1 MILQG
6 LYTTYTSPFQNF
18 SFFIEGQFS
27 FKLKSL
33 STVDLNLMSNK
44 SSVSIGQK
52 KCVFFSNLTT
62 NQNSSKNAK
71 LYCIPISKKQKPH
84 YGGKNYEFYLMYL
97 CVYSFVHFRW
107 LITSFPL
114 FYFRTPWLGSS
125 LMIIEL
131 LSSHQLQ
138 KPLTHH
144 EAATGVPSS
153 SPCNNPK
160 LFMHPH
166 CSVVTPFPSNEE
178 SD

>member
-1 MILQG
+1 MNDVRWYDRDFIHPLFK
-6 LYTTYTSPFQNF
+6 TSLCY
-18 SFFIEGQFS
+18 IEGQFS

-62 NQNSSKNAK
+62 NQNSSSKNAK

-131 LSSHQLQ
+131 LSSHQLWN
-138 KPLTHH
+138 PFWWLPSYISH
-144 EAATGVPSS
+144 TGDRIQSFWQTRNYTENDIRRYYSS
-153 SPCNNPK
+153 Y
-160 LFMHPH
+160 L
-166 CSVVTPFPSNEE
+166 
-178 SD
+178 

>member
-1 MILQG
+1 MMFDDMIG
-6 LYTTYTSPFQNF
+6 TLYIPFSKLLF
-18 SFFIEGQFS
+18 VIEGQFS

-114 FYFRTPWLGSS
+114 FYFRTPRLGSS

-131 LSSHQLQ
+131 LSSHQLW
-138 KPLTHH
+138 
-144 EAATGVPSS
+144 
-153 SPCNNPK
+153 NPFFGDGYGGAQWQNVFRRIHTK
-160 LFMHPH
+160 KVSFII
-166 CSVVTPFPSNEE
+166 NEIE
-178 SD
+178 FTN

>member
-1 MILQG
+1 
-6 LYTTYTSPFQNF
+6 
-18 SFFIEGQFS
+18 
-27 FKLKSL
+27 
-33 STVDLNLMSNK
+33 MSNK

-114 FYFRTPWLGSS
+114 FYFRTPLLGSS

-131 LSSHQLQ
+131 LSSHQLWN
-138 KPLTHH
+138 PFWWLPSYISH
-144 EAATGVPSS
+144 TGDRIQSFWQTRNYNENDIRRYYSS
-153 SPCNNPK
+153 Y
-160 LFMHPH
+160 L
-166 CSVVTPFPSNEE
+166 
-178 SD
+178 